1 MSDELLPFASG
12 GAATPVGRT
21 DRGPYSAP
29 HWLTPEGSIDRRNE
43 ARHAVAVRQA
53 TRDVEIARVEVAKKL
68 ASTLDVLEAEART
81 LTEQKY
87 HLHRAQK
94 ESQILG
100 GDDPEL
106 RAKFAVLDDDL
117 FGKWRQRGVGGR

>member
-1 MSDELLPFASG
+1 MSDELLPS
-12 GAATPVGRT
+12 TPSSPSTHDGRR
-21 DRGPYSAP
+21 DRGPYPSP
-29 HWLTPEGSIDRRNE
+29 PWGTREGNIDRRNE

-53 TRDVEIARVEVAKKL
+53 TRDVELARIEVAKRL
-68 ASTLDVLEAEART
+68 AFSLDVMEADART

-94 ESQILG
+94 ESQVLG

-117 FGKWRQRGVGGR
+117 FARYRQLGNGRS